1 MTASISIKPRYHSE
15 QEIVA
20 LIESS
25 ISKAADLERQ
35 SWELERQAV
44 ALVEEVAKTQGMT
57 WAARKAYLI
66 EHGRPYDHMHET
78 RCVLEAKSNRATA
91 VKMLKRAKSIMENKL
106 PTLKSKLAEFRTPQI
121 PAIDNWDMSIP
132 VVAK

>member
-1 MTASISIKPRYHSE
+1 MTASISLKPRYHSE

-25 ISKAADLERQ
+25 IKKAADMERQ
-35 SWELERQAV
+35 SWELERRAV

-57 WAARKAYLI
+57 RAARKAYLI
-66 EHGRPYDHMHET
+66 QRHHPFDNMHET

-91 VKMLKRAKSIMENKL
+91 AKLLKRANSIMENKL
-106 PTLKSKLAEFRTPQI
+106 PALKAKLAEFRTPQI
-121 PAIDNWDMSIP
+121 PAIDNGDVSIP
-132 VVAK
+132 VAVK